1 MVNSPMNMRLKEIFI
16 SNYRKY
22 HWITHLEMKDY
33 KPEKGDCVECH
44 THSWE
49 YKNTHLGGDI
59 NPQNLLLATHLNSH
73 HLWRCPTTAALETS
87 PPSPSRTTCA
97 TQAPPMA
104 PPSPATWST
113 GLTSALPAPAIW
125 VPLSTVRRPA
135 VSPSGPRLWCP
146 VPVRR
151 PATAWGPPRSPVP
164 ARRLALG
171 LWASGPAAAAPWALD
186 PEAATQWA
194 VDPVASDTWVME
206 SVASLPWAV
215 DLDSAGQ
222 PSLPPG
228 VATLPVT
235 GQPVDLASS
244 DQLVKSSDVFSNV
257 SNLWTELLSSSWS
270 SGRLTAHHIFSS
282 HKILIKNGLLCI
294 LNDQFYW
301 LIYWTH

>member
-1 MVNSPMNMRLKEIFI
+1 MSYNCCSGNFFSRSLQ
-16 SNYRKY
+16 
-22 HWITHLEMKDY
+22 D
-33 KPEKGDCVECH
+33 
-44 THSWE
+44 
-49 YKNTHLGGDI
+49 HLGYSGSSCGSSL
-59 NPQNLLLATHLNSH
+59 P
-73 HLWRCPTTAALETS
+73 R
-87 PPSPSRTTCA
+87 
-97 TQAPPMA
+97 
-104 PPSPATWST
+104 ST
-113 GLTSALPAPAIW
+113 GLTSALPAPASW
-125 VPLSTVRRPA
+125 APLSTARRPA

-146 VPVRR
+146 VPARR
-151 PATAWGPPRSPVP
+151 PATARGPPRSPVP
-164 ARRLALG
+164 ARRLSLG

-186 PEAATQWA
+186 PEVATQWA
-194 VDPVASDTWVME
+194 VDPVASDGWVME

-228 VATLPVT
+228 VATIPVT

-282 HKILIKNGLLCI
+282 HKILTKNCLLWI

-301 LIYWTH
+301 LIYWMH